1 MTYALVISRYSMRI
15 VLMLSDLN
23 GLNLKCADIK
33 NESINTNLK
42 YRVYFRYEQ
51 EFVVHKSNM
60 VVVVRPLYGLK
71 GAGYAWA
78 LALR

>member
-1 MTYALVISRYSMRI
+1 MTYALGISRYSMRI

-42 YRVYFRYEQ
+42 
-51 EFVVHKSNM
+51 
-60 VVVVRPLYGLK
+60 
-71 GAGYAWA
+71 
-78 LALR
+78 